1 MKHLFPL
8 LNIFHSGIS
17 KHCMNMLYRF
27 GSQITLENY
36 LQLSWRVS
44 VLKGYFFISKFLYF
58 HVFLHLNV
66 SILRIKKSFT
76 ITKK

>member
-27 GSQITLENY
+27 GSQITLGNY
-36 LQLSWRVS
+36 LQLSWHVS
-44 VLKGYFFISKFLYF
+44 VLKGYFFIFQIFIFSCFFAFKCFNF
-58 HVFLHLNV
+58 
-66 SILRIKKSFT
+66 KD
-76 ITKK
+76 